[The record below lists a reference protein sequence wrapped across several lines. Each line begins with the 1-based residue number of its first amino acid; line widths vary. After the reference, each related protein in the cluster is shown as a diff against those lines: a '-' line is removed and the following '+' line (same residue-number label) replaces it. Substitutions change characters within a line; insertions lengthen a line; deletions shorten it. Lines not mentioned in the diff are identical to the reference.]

1 MKVERRNLSFQS
13 PVHKNWGASR
23 AVKVGSTIYVAGTM
37 GVKDDGT
44 LVSEVNLARQ
54 VDAVYASLKEVLA
67 EFGASLSNVVAET
80 VFVTD
85 IAQPY
90 VMELVGRA
98 YAQQPSAP
106 ARTICQVEKLLLP
119 NAMIAVSCIAVVE
132 A

>member
-1 MKVERRNLSFQS
+1 MHS
-13 PVHKNWGASR
+13 NWGGSR
-23 AVKVGSTIYVAGTM
+23 AVKVGATIHVAGLM

-44 LVSEVNLARQ
+44 LVSDVNLARQ
-54 VDAVYASLKEVLA
+54 VDAVYANLKAALA
-67 EFGASLSNVVAET
+67 EFGASLSNVVSET

-85 IAQPY
+85 IEQPY

-106 ARTICQVEKLLLP
+106 ARTICQVDKLLLP
-119 NAMIAVSCIAVVE
+119 NAMIAVSCIATLE